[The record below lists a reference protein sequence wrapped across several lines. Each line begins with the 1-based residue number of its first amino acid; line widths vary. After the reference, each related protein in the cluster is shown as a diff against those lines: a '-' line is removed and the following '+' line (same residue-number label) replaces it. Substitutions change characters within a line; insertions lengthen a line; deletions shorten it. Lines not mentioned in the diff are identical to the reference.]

1 MIKRDEKEKIIVGDI
16 QEKGKRG
23 SNFISIR
30 GLVTSLIAIPLG
42 GLVVSLIY
50 TFWGHNGAYESNQFL
65 EQRRRMV
72 MITS

>member
-50 TFWGHNGAYESNQFL
+50 TF
-65 EQRRRMV
+65 
-72 MITS
+72 